1 MLEVRR
7 TVAHPAIVHVPGISF
22 SANPA
27 PAIPPKPG
35 HVSADVQPL
44 GDGLMI
50 LSLRSQKNDA
60 GSQGTLLGG
69 AVTIDQ
75 LLQLLTIALT

>member
-1 MLEVRR
+1 
-7 TVAHPAIVHVPGISF
+7 
-22 SANPA
+22 
-27 PAIPPKPG
+27 
-35 HVSADVQPL
+35 
-44 GDGLMI
+44 LMI

-75 LLQLLTIALT
+75 LLQLLTFALT